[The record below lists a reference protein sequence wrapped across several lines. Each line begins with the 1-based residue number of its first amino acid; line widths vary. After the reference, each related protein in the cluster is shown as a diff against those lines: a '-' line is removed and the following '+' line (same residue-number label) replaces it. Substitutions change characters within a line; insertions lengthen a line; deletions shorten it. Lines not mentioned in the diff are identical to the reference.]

1 MILVDSDILIWV
13 LRGRPEAREWM
24 HRTRRSGEVLAI
36 SSVSIGEVAG
46 TTRSGERREVRRF
59 LSSLAPFPITM
70 REAWQA
76 AEYRRRYRRSHGS
89 IELTDYLIAATAF
102 TEGLPLATLN
112 IRHFP
117 MFPDL
122 QPAFPLAD
130 R

>member
-1 MILVDSDILIWV
+1 MILVDTDVLIWV
-13 LRGRPEAREWM
+13 LRGRSEAREWM
-24 HRTRRSGEVLAI
+24 RRTREGGELLAI
-36 SSVSIGEVAG
+36 SSISIGEVAG

-59 LSSLAPFPITM
+59 LDSLAPLPITM

-112 IRHFP
+112 VRHYP

-122 QPAFPLAD
+122 QPPFGPGEP
-130 R
+130 